1 MRICLTAGTG
11 KQPCRSTRCLPPHT
25 PTRRRVALRFVFAGA
40 VELRGNM
47 MPNANDRC
55 SFEVVYK
62 KDTHGEE
69 VIDSVIVRTGVS
81 DAAVTL
87 TIPQVYNLARL
98 LDVIPE
104 PEERPE
110 EERTDIPLQ
119 GRPKA
124 VVVRSDKEQVSLIT
138 SAVE

>member
-1 MRICLTAGTG
+1 
-11 KQPCRSTRCLPPHT
+11 
-25 PTRRRVALRFVFAGA
+25 
-40 VELRGNM
+40 M

-62 KDTHGEE
+62 KDVHGDE

-87 TIPQVYNLARL
+87 TISQVYNLARL
-98 LDVIPE
+98 LDVIPA
-104 PEERPE
+104 PEERSND
-110 EERTDIPLQ
+110 ERADAPL

-124 VVVRSDKEQVSLIT
+124 VVVRSDKGQASLIT
-138 SAVE
+138 SAVD